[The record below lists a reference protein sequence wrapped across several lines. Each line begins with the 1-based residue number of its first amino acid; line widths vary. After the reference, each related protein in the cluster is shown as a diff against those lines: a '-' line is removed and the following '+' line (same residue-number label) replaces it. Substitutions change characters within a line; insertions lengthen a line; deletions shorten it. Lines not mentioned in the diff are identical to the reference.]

1 MHSDM
6 TSSFSTNW
14 FKIQK
19 TTLWLTAVS
28 RVFNIIEDCQ
38 WKWLFYFSLV
48 LLFLCIKQP
57 WSSNP
62 KTLTASK
69 FARVKSITGLL
80 DRLET
85 DSVRREKSTTVCNI
99 FTFAK
104 NCHQNLYMK
113 VNMFSKQLILLSKQL
128 IFHIITTIT
137 SFHQLLK
144 QTEHFHIKRWA

>member
-1 MHSDM
+1 M

-38 WKWLFYFSLV
+38 WKWLFYFSLA
-48 LLFLCIKQP
+48 LLFLCIKHP
-57 WSSNP
+57 WPLNP
-62 KTLTASK
+62 KTLTASD

-85 DSVRREKSTTVCNI
+85 DSVRREKKHHCLQYIQLRQKLPSKPVYESQHVLQAIDIALQAIN
-99 FTFAK
+99 
-104 NCHQNLYMK
+104 
-113 VNMFSKQLILLSKQL
+113 FS
-128 IFHIITTIT
+128 HYNNY
-137 SFHQLLK
+137 HQLPPASQADWTLS
-144 QTEHFHIKRWA
+144 R